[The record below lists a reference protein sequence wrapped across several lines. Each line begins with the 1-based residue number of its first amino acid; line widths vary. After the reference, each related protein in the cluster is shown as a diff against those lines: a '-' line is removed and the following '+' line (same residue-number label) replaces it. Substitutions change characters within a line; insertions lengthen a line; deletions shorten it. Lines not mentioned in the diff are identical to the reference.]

1 MTTLWV
7 EKLSH
12 TYSTPGLAQHPVL
25 HNIQHWEIA
34 PGEQLLL
41 RGISGSG
48 KTTLLNIIAGL
59 LHPTQGAVY
68 VAGQSLYTLSE
79 AARDQLRRQTIG
91 YIFQSHY
98 LLPMLNALEN
108 VMMPLAFAG
117 VSATRRRQRAQELL
131 EAVELAPF
139 ADHRPAQLSAG
150 QRQRV
155 GIARA
160 LANRPQLVLADEP
173 TAALD
178 VEAREQIM
186 TLLQTSCQSNNAS
199 LLVSSHDPALATR
212 FGRIFDLQAG
222 RLVAVS
228 NG

>member
-1 MTTLWV
+1 MTLLV
-7 EKLSH
+7 AELSH
-12 TYSTPGLAQHPVL
+12 TYHTPGLAQRPVL
-25 HNIQHWEIA
+25 RDIQHWEIA
-34 PGEQLLL
+34 PGEQVLL

-68 VAGQSLYTLSE
+68 MAGQSLYALSE
-79 AARDQLRRQTIG
+79 AARDQLRRQSIG
-91 YIFQSHY
+91 YIFQNHY
-98 LLPMLNALEN
+98 LLPMLSALEN

-117 VSATRRRQRAQELL
+117 VGPMSRRRRAQELI
-131 EAVELAPF
+131 EAVGLTPF
-139 ADHRPAQLSAG
+139 AAHRPAQLSAG

-160 LANRPQLVLADEP
+160 LANRPHLVLADEP

-178 VEAREQIM
+178 LEAREQVM
-186 TLLQTSCQSNNAS
+186 TLLQTSCQTNNAS
-199 LLVSSHDPALATR
+199 LIVSSHDPALTGR

-222 RLVAVS
+222 RLVAAPHA
-228 NG
+228 